1 MSRSFVSYPVK
12 RAIDAK
18 LAEVLKSNGDG
29 TFTYLDDW
37 TDEKV
42 AEAIGQGTKRTHVLG
57 VRRAAYG
64 NLRAAAPVTVGTEVG
79 AIIAALEKRVANL
92 ERFVEAFIDSSGGVD
107 ALADRQRQALTG
119 KLPL

>member
-1 MSRSFVSYPVK
+1 MTRSFVSYPVK

-29 TFTYLDDW
+29 TFTYADDW

-42 AEAIGQGTKRTHVLG
+42 AEAVGQGAKRSHVLG
-57 VRRAAYG
+57 IRRAAYG
-64 NLRAAAPVTVGTEVG
+64 NLRAPAPVTVGTEHG
-79 AIIAALEKRVANL
+79 AAFAALEKRVAAI
-92 ERFVEAFIDSSGGVD
+92 EA
-107 ALADRQRQALTG
+107 ALAG